1 MKAIDRLYQYLELKS
16 IKPTVFE
23 KEVGLSNG
31 YLGTQRKRNADIG
44 EAVFVKIINY
54 CRDLSLVWLIT
65 GEGQMLQSTSSVSNI
80 AHIAGGTNKLKQEIN
95 SHNNGSSVDYGLLQ
109 KVIEQQQEQIS
120 KYQEQV
126 SQLVEKLLK

>member
-1 MKAIDRLYQYLELKS
+1 
-16 IKPTVFE
+16 
-23 KEVGLSNG
+23 
-31 YLGTQRKRNADIG
+31 
-44 EAVFVKIINY
+44 
-54 CRDLSLVWLIT
+54 
-65 GEGQMLQSTSSVSNI
+65 MLQSTSSVSNI